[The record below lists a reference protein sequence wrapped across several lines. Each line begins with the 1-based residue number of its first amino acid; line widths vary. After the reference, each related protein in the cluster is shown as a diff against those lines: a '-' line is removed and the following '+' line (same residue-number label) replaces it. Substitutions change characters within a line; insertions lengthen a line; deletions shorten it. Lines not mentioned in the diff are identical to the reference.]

1 MTPGSARAPP
11 IRAVE
16 ATPEQV
22 QGVVVYRAPLMAIA
36 PLGSVPVQ

>member
-1 MTPGSARAPP
+1 VTPGGARPPP

-22 QGVVVYRAPLMAIA
+22 RGVVVFRAPLMAIA
-36 PLGSVPVQ
+36 PLGSVPVR